1 MLVFVIYDISDN
13 KSRLTLIK
21 KLQHFGL
28 HRVQKSAF
36 SGILTLKDRFKL
48 CDEIELYLS
57 SEKDSIII
65 IPICD
70 SCGKSIEVFSDGN
83 LFLPHEKEYKLV

>member
-13 KSRLTLIK
+13 KSRSALIK

-36 SGILTLKDRFKL
+36 SGILTLKDRFEL
-48 CDEIELYLS
+48 SDEIELYLS
-57 SEKDSIII
+57 SDKDSIII
-65 IPICD
+65 IPVCE
-70 SCGKSIEVFSDGN
+70 SCSKSIEIFSDSD
-83 LFLPHEKEYKLV
+83 LFLPQVEEYKLI